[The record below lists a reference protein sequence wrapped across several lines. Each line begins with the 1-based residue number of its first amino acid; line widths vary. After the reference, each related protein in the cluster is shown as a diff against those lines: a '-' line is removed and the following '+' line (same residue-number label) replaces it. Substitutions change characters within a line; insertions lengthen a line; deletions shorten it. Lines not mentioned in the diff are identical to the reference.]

1 MLLSWERNPRSV
13 KKTAK
18 QNKTYMSN
26 KPHNQ
31 KKKQRNST
39 SLELYGKQA
48 DNVGQFCLYS
58 AGLANVHFINTC
70 CKAAERRKQLS
81 ALLRLLF
88 KHTFVSERTQTGC
101 DTTCERRR
109 VKKDPFFD
117 ATCLVRPKH
126 PQPSLWRKNPYFLYS
141 IRYMNKV

>member
-1 MLLSWERNPRSV
+1 
-13 KKTAK
+13 
-18 QNKTYMSN
+18 MSN

-58 AGLANVHFINTC
+58 AGLANVHLINTC

-81 ALLRLLF
+81 ALQDCCLNTPLFRKERKQGEALRA
-88 KHTFVSERTQTGC
+88 SGGG
-101 DTTCERRR
+101 
-109 VKKDPFFD
+109 
-117 ATCLVRPKH
+117 
-126 PQPSLWRKNPYFLYS
+126 
-141 IRYMNKV
+141 

>member
-1 MLLSWERNPRSV
+1 
-13 KKTAK
+13 
-18 QNKTYMSN
+18 MSN

-48 DNVGQFCLYS
+48 DNVGQVCLYS

-81 ALLRLLF
+81 ALLILLF
-88 KHTFVSERTQTGC
+88 KHTFVS
-101 DTTCERRR
+101 
-109 VKKDPFFD
+109 
-117 ATCLVRPKH
+117 VREAAS
-126 PQPSLWRKNPYFLYS
+126 QPWW
-141 IRYMNKV
+141 